1 MKFGQLAK
9 NLRIER
15 KMTLRHFCS
24 ELGID
29 PSNWS
34 KIERG
39 VSSAPKDQ
47 AIIIKWADFFNLTG
61 DSRQEFL
68 DLADLSRSEI
78 PQDVASDERVLAAM
92 PAFFRAMRGNDLEGE
107 KLKDFFE
114 SIRAINSPDKSALG

>member
-1 MKFGQLAK
+1 MTFGQLVK

-39 VSSAPKDQ
+39 VSFAPKDQ
-47 AIIIKWADFFNLTG
+47 AVVRKWADFFELAG
-61 DSRQEFL
+61 DSKQEFL

-114 SIRAINSPDKSALG
+114 SVRAIHSPDK